1 MKDIYKKINNL
12 INSGQFDKANILLL
26 PLLKKDPNDFQ
37 LVQSQFLVFLSK
49 KDEVNALKTLYKMS
63 ELKDIIS
70 NITDNEV
77 LYEWE
82 NKFDHQLFITF
93 SYNENYIKYELNVND
108 LYLKKFNNENLIYD
122 NTLSSLEDGLNIIYK
137 EVTEIVE
144 EIK

>member
-1 MKDIYKKINNL
+1 MKFIKL
-12 INSGQFDKANILLL
+12 IKEFKE
-26 PLLKKDPNDFQ
+26 ND
-37 LVQSQFLVFLSK
+37 LIES
-49 KDEVNALKTLYKMS
+49 KMS

-144 EIK
+144 DIK

>member
-1 MKDIYKKINNL
+1 MKFIKL
-12 INSGQFDKANILLL
+12 IKEFKE
-26 PLLKKDPNDFQ
+26 ND
-37 LVQSQFLVFLSK
+37 LIES
-49 KDEVNALKTLYKMS
+49 KMS

-122 NTLSSLEDGLNIIYK
+122 NTLSSLEDGLDIIYK
-137 EVTEIVE
+137 EVIEIVE
-144 EIK
+144 SIK

>member
-1 MKDIYKKINNL
+1 MKFIKL
-12 INSGQFDKANILLL
+12 IKEFKE
-26 PLLKKDPNDFQ
+26 ND
-37 LVQSQFLVFLSK
+37 LIES
-49 KDEVNALKTLYKMS
+49 KMS

>member
-1 MKDIYKKINNL
+1 MKFIKL
-12 INSGQFDKANILLL
+12 IKEFKE
-26 PLLKKDPNDFQ
+26 ND
-37 LVQSQFLVFLSK
+37 LIES
-49 KDEVNALKTLYKMS
+49 KMS

-144 EIK
+144 SIK

>member
-1 MKDIYKKINNL
+1 MKFIKL
-12 INSGQFDKANILLL
+12 IKEFKE
-26 PLLKKDPNDFQ
+26 ND
-37 LVQSQFLVFLSK
+37 LIES
-49 KDEVNALKTLYKMS
+49 KMS

-122 NTLSSLEDGLNIIYK
+122 NTLSSLEDGLDIIYK

-144 EIK
+144 SIK